1 VTALL
6 SARPWLAG
14 THGSDHLLAQH
25 PGTLIGACHSPP
37 GIACRLVWDLTHN
50 QMAAG
55 LTGTFLA
62 GPVKSG
68 LRILFV
74 AVLALVARM
83 LAHRMISK
91 LTRRAAEPASRRGDA
106 ALLHRGE
113 RRYQRAQ
120 ALGSLL
126 RNLSSVVIFGI
137 AGMTIAGY
145 LGINLAPVLA
155 SAGVLGIAIGF
166 GAQNLVRDFLSGIF
180 MLLEDQYGVGD
191 VVDAGDATGTV
202 EAVSLRTTRLRD
214 VNGVVW
220 HIRNG
225 TITRIGNQSQ
235 SWARAVVD
243 FPVPYT
249 EDIARVRRVM
259 ARAAGQMWSE
269 PHWHTLMLDRPEV
282 WGAESVSTDTV
293 MIRLVVRTL
302 PLRQWEVA
310 RGLRERIKAA
320 LASADGEAGRAIP
333 APATSPAGAA
343 APAGTTAPAPGPA
356 ASAAG
361 PAEHAAAQSRG
372 CAGPGSASLPSPA
385 GTPGTPAAS

>member
-14 THGSDHLLAQH
+14 THGSDHLLAPS
-25 PGTLIGACHSPP
+25 PGTLTGACHSPP

-55 LTGTFLA
+55 LTDTFLA

-74 AVLALVARM
+74 VALALVARM

-91 LTRRAAEPASRRGDA
+91 LTRRAAEPAARRGDA
-106 ALLHRGE
+106 AFLLRGE

-137 AGMTIAGY
+137 AGMTVAGY

-202 EAVSLRTTRLRD
+202 EAVSLRTTRIRD

-235 SWARAVVD
+235 NWARAVVD

-249 EDIARVRRVM
+249 EDIARVRDVM
-259 ARAAGQMWSE
+259 ERAAGQMWSE
-269 PHWHTLMLDRPEV
+269 PHWHALMLDRPEV
-282 WGAESVSTDTV
+282 WGAESVSSDTV
-293 MIRLVVRTL
+293 TIRLVARTL

-320 LASADGEAGRAIP
+320 LAAAGGGAGPAIP
-333 APATSPAGAA
+333 APAASPSGDATPGICSGPSAG
-343 APAGTTAPAPGPA
+343 
-356 ASAAG
+356 S
-361 PAEHAAAQSRG
+361 
-372 CAGPGSASLPSPA
+372 PGSARSGSPGAPSTASTP
-385 GTPGTPAAS
+385 PGTPAAP